1 MKKSMFIFSALL
13 LIGCDNSNPS
23 SDSTP
28 WTFDPGS
35 SENTPWTFDPGS
47 SENTLWTFVANEGS
61 FGSNNGTVSMVDEFG
76 EVYETEVIGDV
87 VQSIEVYNNKL
98 IVAIN
103 VSEKLAIF
111 DISEAGLSNWVEVDL
126 SGTPPRE
133 IAVVNGRAYVSCWG
147 DSDYNVYGT
156 VPGYLKVVNL
166 ETLEVET
173 SIEVGI
179 MPEGLVYDLSNLWVA
194 NSGGSTLSKIDVTS
208 NTVTETIEVGK
219 GPQNLILNNNDI
231 YISRRWYEVYEVDDQ
246 GYWVDYEEL
255 HGSSMI
261 GGSEIV
267 MRDYGSGIV
276 CGGSVV
282 KFNDAVYRSYNGG
295 IYSLDSELNLE
306 SAGRIGEYESS
317 PYSVEVI
324 NNFLWFSIRGD
335 VDENYIESNGTV
347 RVLDSSGA
355 EVSFYNVG
363 IAPGDF
369 AHWTK

>member
-1 MKKSMFIFSALL
+1 MKKSMFIFAALL

-23 SDSTP
+23 SDSNP
-28 WTFDPGS
+28 WTF
-35 SENTPWTFDPGS
+35 EPGS

-61 FGSNNGTVSMVDEFG
+61 FGSNNGTVSMIDEFN

-111 DISEAGLSNWVEVDL
+111 DISETGLSNWVEVDL

-166 ETLEVET
+166 ETLEVES

-179 MPEGLVYDLSNLWVA
+179 MPEGLLYDLSNLWVA
-194 NSGGSTLSKIDVTS
+194 NSGGSTLSKVDVAS
-208 NTVTETIEVGK
+208 NTVIETIEVGQ
-219 GPQNLILNNNDI
+219 GPQNIEINNEDV
-231 YISRRWYEVYEVDDQ
+231 YVSRRYYDSSWNEF
-246 GYWVDYEEL
+246 
-255 HGSSMI
+255 HGSSKI
-261 GGSEIV
+261 SGGNVIIK
-267 MRDYGSGIV
+267 DYASGIV
-276 CGGSVV
+276 CGGSVL
-282 KFNDAVYRSYNGG
+282 KFNDAVYRSYDGG
-295 IYSLDSELNLE
+295 IYPLDSELNLE
-306 SAGRIGEYESS
+306 SAGRIGEYDSS

-324 NNFLWFSIRGD
+324 NNFLWFGIKGD
-335 VDENYIESNGTV
+335 VDENNGTV

-369 AHWTK
+369 AHWAK